1 MASND
6 MNFLKDLIPTSV
18 IKVITIETIGGTVL
32 LETNPHIVE
41 ETVPV
46 YKRAEL
52 QATMGAEGGARFE
65 RLMKEFGVDFASTSY
80 SGKQLGEIGT
90 RMGMNTSNKETTMVT
105 LDVAMKDTLDREDVA
120 GQWFMSGDIT
130 KYLYIVAVQ
139 FKTKRAVNVYRQLIG
154 KASGPVMQIVH
165 GYLNNK
171 ITKDELLAQ
180 ATKQNI
186 PNVGRLIRTCLL
198 YTTPSPRDS

>member
-1 MASND
+1 MSSND
-6 MNFLKDLIPTSV
+6 MNFIADLIPQSV

-52 QATMGAEGGARFE
+52 QATMGSAGGARFE
-65 RLMKEFGVDFASTSY
+65 ALMKRFGADLASTSL
-80 SGKQLGEIGT
+80 SGKQLGEMGKK
-90 RMGMNTSNKETTMVT
+90 MGMATSNKETTMVT

-130 KYLYIVAVQ
+130 KYLYIIAVQ
-139 FKTKRAVNVYRQLIG
+139 FKTKNAVNVYRELVG
-154 KASGPVMQIVH
+154 KATGPILSLIH
-165 GYLNNK
+165 
-171 ITKDELLAQ
+171 ISETTRQ
-180 ATKQNI
+180 AEI
-186 PNVGRLIRTCLL
+186 
-198 YTTPSPRDS
+198 S